1 VSGTRL
7 GAARILDS
15 IFRHGRVGRRKGIK
29 AAGVVVSRGEGS
41 HVFGEDGERYLDAV
55 SGFGV
60 ASLGHSHPRWVEAV
74 LAQADR
80 LVVNPFYGP
89 ELAEYVRALSTLLP
103 QRLEQVALYS
113 GGAEAVEA
121 AIRLAQTS
129 QGKSGVVTFRPGFHG
144 KTSVGVRYSSDPTS
158 DEARL
163 LGPDWYRVFDFPAC
177 EQHDAISYPE
187 CRESAKET
195 LAQIIACSDL
205 DEVGTVLVE
214 PVIGTAG
221 NIPPRRQFLAELR
234 KLCEERGWALVFDE
248 LITGFGRTGSLFAF
262 EEFGAIPDVVVLGKG
277 IGGGIPMSAVCASE
291 ERWEASALSAP
302 ESTSSSFGGN
312 PLACVAGL
320 ATLEILT
327 EDGFMAKVKSVSEIA
342 RLRLREL
349 ADASAR
355 VARPRGL
362 GLMLGF
368 DLIDPDTGSL
378 ASEPECHTTF
388 RACRDRGLLILADVP
403 RVRISPP
410 LTISA
415 AEVDELFN
423 VLFEV
428 LA

>member
-1 VSGTRL
+1 MSGTHR
-7 GAARILDS
+7 GARILDA

-29 AAGVVVSRGEGS
+29 AAGVVVSRGQGS
-41 HVFGEDGERYLDAV
+41 HLFGEDGERYLDAV

-89 ELAEYVRALSTLLP
+89 ELAEYVTALGDLLP
-103 QRLEQVALYS
+103 QRLGQVALYS
-113 GGAEAVEA
+113 GGAEAVES

-129 QGKSGVVTFRPGFHG
+129 QGKSGVVTFSPGFHG

-158 DEARL
+158 TEARL
-163 LGPDWYRVFDFPAC
+163 LGPDWYRVLSFPAC
-177 EQHDAISYPE
+177 EEHDAVSYPNCE
-187 CRESAKET
+187 ESAWDT
-195 LAQIIACSDL
+195 LAQLLARTDL
-205 DEVGTVLVE
+205 DGVGTVLVE
-214 PVIGTAG
+214 PVLGTAG
-221 NIPPRRQFLAELR
+221 NIPPRRQFLTELR
-234 KLCEERGWALVFDE
+234 DLCDERGWALVFDE

-262 EEFGAIPDVVVLGKG
+262 EEFGAVPDIAVLGKG

-291 ERWEASALSAP
+291 ERWEGSALSAP

-312 PLACVAGL
+312 PLACAAGL

-327 EDGFMAKVKSVSEIA
+327 ESDFLVQVRSVSELA

-349 ADASAR
+349 AAASPR
-355 VARPRGL
+355 VAKPRGL
-362 GLMLGF
+362 GLILGF
-368 DLIDPDTGSL
+368 DLVDPETGTL
-378 ASEPECHTTF
+378 ASEPECQATF

-410 LTISA
+410 LTVLPEEI
-415 AEVDELFN
+415 EELFGI
-423 VLFEV
+423 LAEV

>member
-1 VSGTRL
+1 MT
-7 GAARILDS
+7 
-15 IFRHGRVGRRKGIK
+15 
-29 AAGVVVSRGEGS
+29 
-41 HVFGEDGERYLDAV
+41 
-55 SGFGV
+55 
-60 ASLGHSHPRWVEAV
+60 
-74 LAQADR
+74 QADR

-89 ELAEYVRALSTLLP
+89 ELAEYVAALSDLLP
-103 QRLEQVALYS
+103 PQLGQVALYS

-129 QGKSGVVTFRPGFHG
+129 QGKSGIVTFSPGFHG

-163 LGPDWYRVFDFPAC
+163 LGPDWYRVLPFPAC
-177 EQHDAISYPE
+177 EQHDAVSYSE
-187 CRESAKET
+187 CRESAADT
-195 LAQIIACSDL
+195 LAQLQARTDL

-221 NIPPRRQFLAELR
+221 NVPPRRRFLAELR
-234 KLCEERGWALVFDE
+234 ELCDERGWALIFDE

-262 EEFGAIPDVVVLGKG
+262 EEFGAVPDIAVLGKG
-277 IGGGIPMSAVCASE
+277 IGGGIPMSAVCAAE
-291 ERWEASALSAP
+291 EQWEGSALSTP

-312 PLACVAGL
+312 PLACMAGL

-327 EDGFMAKVKSVSEIA
+327 EEDFMARVRSVSKTA
-342 RLRLREL
+342 GLRLREL
-349 ADASAR
+349 AAASDR
-355 VARPRGL
+355 VAKPRGL

-368 DLIDPDTGSL
+368 DLVDPGSGEL
-378 ASEPECHTTF
+378 AGEAECHATF

-415 AEVDELFN
+415 AEIDDLFD